1 MTAHA
6 EILDE
11 KESLKKPFAASVL
24 FHAGVLGSFALWH
37 VYSLQNKLVIGTS
50 NPGYGNSV
58 AVNPVATIPLP
69 PHRGPVNPVANP
81 TESLVPQHQA
91 EKVQPKQRVPEQ
103 PKNAIPL
110 KSRMPDKPVPHDY
123 LLQKYRPQ
131 ELRKN
136 QVTSSQ
142 APAANNPMFMKPGSS
157 AGVGINPNS
166 VVGTQFGGY
175 AQALME
181 AVARHWNTGGLAGV
195 KVPVAVVTVDILRDG
210 SIRNPHIVQSSGNAT
225 VDYSALR
232 AVSEAAPFPHLPPEY
247 SGSILNVDFQF
258 QLHP

>member
-1 MTAHA
+1 MIAHA

-24 FHAGVLGSFALWH
+24 FHAGVLAFFAIWH

-50 NPGYGNSV
+50 NPGYGSSV

-81 TESLVPQHQA
+81 TESVVPQHQA
-91 EKVQPKQRVPEQ
+91 EKVQPKQRVPEP

-110 KSRMPDKPVPHDY
+110 KSRMPEKPVPHDY
-123 LLQKYRPQ
+123 LLQKYRSQ
-131 ELRKN
+131 EPRPN
-136 QVTSSQ
+136 QMTSDR
-142 APAANNPMFMKPGSS
+142 APAASSMMIMKAGSTN
-157 AGVGINPNS
+157 GVGVNPNS

-181 AVARHWNTGGLAGV
+181 AVARHWNTGGLTGV
-195 KVPVAVVTVDILRDG
+195 HVPLAVVTVDILRDG
-210 SIRNPHIVQSSGNAT
+210 SIRNPHIVQSSGHAT

-232 AVSEAAPFPHLPPEY
+232 AVTEAAPFPHLPPEY
-247 SGSILNVDFQF
+247 SGSVLNVDFQF